1 MSYELAS
8 IMNAQHLYKTPTQ
21 YNERLLSMYGA
32 TLAVLLGFFVLSLLL
47 VRYKLFIVQEVVHY
61 IFNFL
66 SYFVPIL
73 SAIGIIL
80 SLVVFTYIVS
90 SATKYPK
97 LLDKLDVYETASI
110 LRWTI
115 LCIPIAFTLIGYAL
129 TGRRF
134 FQYIFGMMFLTLILT
149 YPSRKKASAYLRL
162 SLDHHDIILNDE
174 FPLQQADTFDDEEE
188 EQELDVVAEPI
199 PQ

>member
-1 MSYELAS
+1 
-8 IMNAQHLYKTPTQ
+8 MNAQHLYKTPTQ

-73 SAIGIIL
+73 SAIGVIL

-90 SATKYPK
+90 YATKYPK

-115 LCIPIAFTLIGYAL
+115 LCVPIAFTLIGYAL

-149 YPSRKKASAYLRL
+149 FPSGKKASAYLRL

-174 FPLQQADTFDDEEE
+174 FPLQEADTFDEEEE

-199 PQ
+199 SQ

>member
-1 MSYELAS
+1 
-8 IMNAQHLYKTPTQ
+8 MNAQHLYKTPTQ

-80 SLVVFTYIVS
+80 LWLF
-90 SATKYPK
+90 
-97 LLDKLDVYETASI
+97 
-110 LRWTI
+110 
-115 LCIPIAFTLIGYAL
+115 
-129 TGRRF
+129 
-134 FQYIFGMMFLTLILT
+134 
-149 YPSRKKASAYLRL
+149 
-162 SLDHHDIILNDE
+162 
-174 FPLQQADTFDDEEE
+174 
-188 EQELDVVAEPI
+188 
-199 PQ
+199 

>member
-1 MSYELAS
+1 
-8 IMNAQHLYKTPTQ
+8 MNAQHLYKTPTQ